1 MKIEKKVGRHS
12 IVLDAS
18 TIGKDLLVVIHG
30 GDEHHIGAVSIA
42 YPTKSPNRGEIT
54 VSLNSI
60 TIPGHKD
67 YLVANSAAEKICN
80 ALGVVT
86 TVVAGIHMD
95 KASRSEIDGAV
106 KTADM
111 MVDEMISLH
120 KKSA

>member
-1 MKIEKKVGRHS
+1 
-12 IVLDAS
+12 
-18 TIGKDLLVVIHG
+18 
-30 GDEHHIGAVSIA
+30 
-42 YPTKSPNRGEIT
+42 